1 VLQKFIFIQGTL
13 GARLSDS
20 LPGYASPKAKEKWM
34 FYNKTT

>member
-1 VLQKFIFIQGTL
+1 VLQKIIYIQGKL
-13 GARLSDS
+13 LARLSGS